1 MKKLY
6 SFFAGAFLLANAA
19 FAQIPNPGME
29 TWVSGSPTGW
39 VGYNDVPT
47 SFYTC
52 VQSADAHTGTK
63 AAKLQV
69 AGVNFIGGRMQ
80 SMFAQN
86 SFPLALTGYIK
97 STLDTSY
104 ALRVRVHLYN
114 NGGANMYKDTLFL
127 QGPTNGYQQFVFT
140 LDTSLA
146 ATMQPDSAAIFFG
159 ITNML
164 GAQSLLNLGGNVLID
179 DLAWAPIPT
188 GIKTPAEDNT
198 PFLTIYPNPVR
209 DVLTVESR
217 GYLNKGG
224 FIKITSVT
232 GQTVLESRQGSLS
245 KGLSKVDLNVSDLPA
260 GSYFVTITA
269 DGSSTTR
276 PFRKFE

>member
-6 SFFAGAFLLANAA
+6 SFFACALFFANSV

-29 TWVSGSPTGW
+29 TWANSSPTGW

-47 SFYTC
+47 SFFTC
-52 VQSADAHTGTK
+52 VQSSDAHNGAL

-69 AGVNFIGGRMQ
+69 AGVNFVGGRMQ
-80 SMFAQN
+80 TMFAQN
-86 SFPLALTGYIK
+86 SFPLALTGYYK
-97 STLDTSY
+97 STLDASY
-104 ALRVRVHLYN
+104 ALRIRVHLYN

-127 QGPTNGYQQFVFT
+127 QGPTTGYQQFVFT

-159 ITNML
+159 ITNMA
-164 GAQSLLNLGGNVLID
+164 GAQSQLNLGGNVLID

-188 GIKTPAEDNT
+188 GIQVPVEDNT
-198 PFLTIYPNPVR
+198 PFLTVYPNPVR
-209 DVLTVESR
+209 DILTVESK

-224 FIKITSVT
+224 SIKVTSVT
-232 GQTVLESRQGSLS
+232 GQTVLESRQTSMV
-245 KGLSKVDLNVSDLPA
+245 KGKSKVDLNVSELPA
-260 GSYFVTITA
+260 GSYFVTITSE
-269 DGSSTTR
+269 GSAVTR